1 MSNSSELEGSSS
13 NSLDIET
20 SPNESSFTLLFYDDS
35 RSDFIVS
42 YVLVPFVGGR
52 DSPFPVMASAEV
64 EVSTLNK
71 EEALPFIRTYL
82 STFGQRDAEF
92 RDHLNLRTQSIGV
105 DWLSSL
111 KYLLE

>member
-13 NSLDIET
+13 DSLDIKT
-20 SPNESSFTLLFYDDS
+20 SPNESSFTLLFYDS
-35 RSDFIVS
+35 RSDFIII

-52 DSPFPVMASAEV
+52 DSPFPAMVSEKV

-92 RDHLNLRTQSIGV
+92 RDHLNLGTQSTGV
-105 DWLSSL
+105 DWLRAL
-111 KYLLE
+111 KYLSE